1 MNSLFEGEFDHEYYT
16 RIGRQ
21 SQAQTAWNLFL
32 GLGSQIKIFFQKKT
46 SQARNSAV
54 KGYKC

>member
-21 SQAQTAWNLFL
+21 SQAQTAWRLFS
-32 GLGSQIKIFFQKKT
+32 GLGSQIKIFFQKRRLKPET
-46 SQARNSAV
+46 LL
-54 KGYKC
+54 

>member
-21 SQAQTAWNLFL
+21 SQAQTAWRLFS
-32 GLGSQIKIFFQKKT
+32 GLGSQIKIFFQKDGL
-46 SQARNSAV
+46 SQKLCCKRI
-54 KGYKC
+54 